1 LLERKQRRP
10 LEAVSPDA
18 AFLAALA
25 KYEAAKSRMGALNK
39 SIKAANAIIAAKKAE
54 TGAADATA
62 AENELTRLK
71 AVKTRY
77 TAEVAP
83 LCTVLRRHVAE
94 KEEIERRKAA
104 VRTQLDDHTNSV
116 VRPYERCI
124 NKLLDVFNAGF
135 TIAETRHSYPGG
147 TATSNYQLV
156 VNQTAIDLGDG
167 RTPPER
173 PSFKNTL
180 SAGDRTTLALAFFI
194 ADLERDPAL
203 PMKTITFDDP
213 FNSQDAFRRRQT
225 VHEIVKLADTGAQVI
240 VQSHDAT
247 FLKQI
252 WDKSPPGERKALL
265 IADHRSQ
272 GSKLLAADL
281 EKATQGRTATDIDDL
296 QTFLTTGAGSVLDI
310 VRKMRVVLE
319 TYCRTTYLASFT
331 AEDWLGDIV
340 GKIREGGAAHPA
352 HALYDELDQLN
363 DYTTQYHH
371 GENVSDTTPDQI
383 DPTELTG
390 YVRRTLKIVN
400 ALQA

>member
-1 LLERKQRRP
+1 M
-10 LEAVSPDA
+10 SPDA
-18 AFLAALA
+18 AFTAALA
-25 KYEAAKSRMGALNK
+25 NYEAAQSRMGALNK

-83 LCTVLRRHVAE
+83 LCTALRRHVTE
-94 KEEIERRKAA
+94 KEIERRKAA
-104 VRTQLDDHTNSV
+104 VRTQLDEHTNSV
-116 VRPYERCI
+116 VRPYERRI

-147 TATSNYQLV
+147 TATSSYQLV
-156 VNQTAIDLGDG
+156 INRTAIDIGDG
-167 RTPPER
+167 RTPPDR

-203 PMKTITFDDP
+203 STKTITFDDP

-225 VHEIVKLADTGAQVI
+225 VHEIVKLADFGAQVI
-240 VQSHDAT
+240 VLSHDAT

-252 WDKSPPGERKALL
+252 WDKSPTGERKALL

-281 EKATQGRTATDIDDL
+281 EKATQGRTATDIDNL
-296 QTFLTTGAGSVLDI
+296 QTFLTTGAGNVLDI
-310 VRKMRVVLE
+310 IRKMRVVLE
-319 TYCRTTYLASFT
+319 THCRTTYLTSFE

-340 GKIREGGAAHPA
+340 RKIREGGATHPA
-352 HALYDELDQLN
+352 QALYDELDQLN

-383 DPTELTG
+383 DPNELTG